1 MQILE
6 ENKYDIEIS
15 IKSLKEEIKLNFTLS
30 MPLLKIKR
38 ALEYKSTIL
47 NPEEIC
53 KIKNK

>member
-47 NPEEIC
+47 NPEES
-53 KIKNK
+53 